1 LTEQKSV
8 PTYNLMSTILSS
20 IPKEAEITRVEYE
33 GPRIALY
40 TRKPKF
46 LQQNSYIISD
56 IVNNVK
62 KRVVVRTEKTI
73 RKPEEE
79 AKSIIDNAVPSE
91 ADVKRM
97 FFDHALGEVIIEAL
111 SPKILTGDKD
121 FNIIDLTEKSGWKI
135 KVRKT
140 PSIPSSSIQN
150 IYYALQSG
158 AEDRQ
163 KFLRN
168 IGEEIFR
175 HRIIPENDITIFS
188 LGGFKQ
194 VGRSCILVTTS
205 ESKILLDC
213 GIHQGVKETW
223 NAYPRLDWVDLDLNQ
238 LDAVIIS
245 HAHLDHTGFLPML
258 YKYGYKGPT
267 YCSEP
272 TLALMTLLQNDFVK
286 VASKEGRNILYDLRD
301 VREVIRHTITLPYGL
316 VTDVSPDTKLVMNN
330 AGHILGSATLHL
342 HIGEG
347 VHNIVYTG
355 DFKYGRTLLLDSA
368 VWNYPRVETL
378 IMESTYGAK
387 EDIMPSRIQVEENF
401 VNTINNIIKE
411 DGKVVIPVP
420 AVGRSQEMMFVLDKY
435 MREKKMVEAPIFIEG
450 MISEATAIH
459 VAYPE
464 YLAKDLRMKILVDD
478 ENPFLS
484 EYFTIID
491 HPNNREEALQQGP
504 AIIMAT
510 SGMLEGGPVIDYF
523 SKLASSE
530 KNGIIFV
537 SYQIPGTLGRRVLDG
552 SKQVSILD
560 DRGKIKIMDVNCGVS
575 KIEGFSGHSDYNQLM
590 RYVGKLRSKLKNVI
604 INHGERRKIENMANM
619 ISRIYRIPTQQPS
632 VQEAIKVH

>member
-1 LTEQKSV
+1 MTEQKSV

-62 KRVVVRTEKTI
+62 KRLVVRTEKTI

-97 FFDHALGEVIIEAL
+97 FFDHALGEVVIEAL

-135 KVRKT
+135 RVRKT

-194 VGRSCILVTTS
+194 VGRSCILITTS

>member
-1 LTEQKSV
+1 MTEQKSV

-62 KRVVVRTEKTI
+62 KRLVVRTEKTI

-194 VGRSCILVTTS
+194 VGRSCILITTS

>member
-1 LTEQKSV
+1 MSSS
-8 PTYNLMSTILSS
+8 NLISTILGS
-20 IPKEAEITRVEYE
+20 IPQEAEITRVEYE

-40 TRKPKF
+40 TKNPRF
-46 LQQNSYIISD
+46 IQEHSYIVSD

-62 KRVVVRTEKTI
+62 KRVVVRTEKVI

-79 AKSIIDNAVPSE
+79 VKAIINNSVPAE
-91 ADVKRM
+91 AEVKRI
-97 FFDHALGEVIIEAL
+97 FFDPALGEVVIEAL
-111 SPKILTGDKD
+111 FIKKLTSNKD
-121 FNIIDLTEKSGWKI
+121 FNIIDLTEKTGWKI
-135 KVRKT
+135 KIRKT
-140 PSIPSSSIQN
+140 PEMPSTSIQN
-150 IYYALQSG
+150 IYYALSSG
-158 AEDRQ
+158 SEDRE

-175 HRIIPENDITIFS
+175 HRMLQENDVTVFS

-194 VGRSCILVTTS
+194 VGRSCILITTS

-213 GIHQGVKETW
+213 GIHPGVKETCD
-223 NAYPRLDWVDLDLNQ
+223 AYPRLDWVDLDLDQ

-267 YCSEP
+267 YCSDP
-272 TLALMTLLQNDFVK
+272 TLALMTLLQSDFVK
-286 VASKEGRNILYDLRD
+286 VASKEGGNMLYDLKD
-301 VREVIRHTITLPYGL
+301 VRETIRHTITLPYGL
-316 VTDVSPDTKLVMNN
+316 VTDVSPDTKLVLNN
-330 AGHILGSATLHL
+330 AGHILGSATIHL

-355 DFKYGRTLLLDSA
+355 DFKYGRTLLLDGA

-378 IMESTYGAK
+378 IMESTYGSK
-387 EDIMPSRIQVEENF
+387 EDIMPSRAEVEENF
-401 VNTINNIIKE
+401 VNSINGVIKQG
-411 DGKVVIPVP
+411 GKVVIPVP
-420 AVGRSQEMMFVLDKY
+420 AVGRSQEMMLVLDKY
-435 MREKKMVEAPIFIEG
+435 MREKKMIEAPIFIEG

-459 VAYPE
+459 IAYPE
-464 YLAKDLRMKILVDD
+464 YLAKDLRMKILVND

-484 EYFTIID
+484 EYFTTID
-491 HPNNREEALQQGP
+491 HPNKREEALQQGP

-530 KNGIIFV
+530 KNGVVFV
-537 SYQIPGTLGRRVLDG
+537 SYQIPGTMGRRVLDG

-560 DRGKIKIMDVNCGVS
+560 ERGKINIVDVNCNVS
-575 KIEGFSGHSDYNQLM
+575 KVEGFSGHSDYNQLM
-590 RYVGKLRSKLKNVI
+590 RYVGKLRSKLQCVI
-604 INHGERRKIENMANM
+604 INHGERRKVENMANM
-619 ISRIYRIPTQQPS
+619 ISRVYRIPTLQPS

>member
-1 LTEQKSV
+1 
-8 PTYNLMSTILSS
+8 MGTILASM
-20 IPKEAEITRVEYE
+20 PEEAEITRVEYE

-40 TRKPKF
+40 TKKPKF

-79 AKSIIDNAVPSE
+79 AKAIIDNAIPSE
-91 ADVKRM
+91 ANVKRM
-97 FFDHALGEVIIEAL
+97 FFDPALGEVIIEAL
-111 SPKILTGDKD
+111 SPKTLTGSKD

-135 KVRKT
+135 RVRKT
-140 PSIPSSSIQN
+140 PDIPSSSIQN

-168 IGEEIFR
+168 IGENIFR
-175 HRIIPENDITIFS
+175 NRIIPENDITIFS

-194 VGRSCILVTTS
+194 VGRSCILITTS

-213 GIHQGVKETW
+213 GIHPGVKETW
-223 NAYPRLDWVDLDLNQ
+223 NAYPRFDWVDLDLGQ

-267 YCSEP
+267 YCSDP
-272 TLALMTLLQNDFVK
+272 TLALMTLLQSDFVK
-286 VASKEGRNILYDLRD
+286 VASKEGNNILYDLKD
-301 VREVIRHTITLPYGL
+301 VREVIKHTISLPYGL

-330 AGHILGSATLHL
+330 AGHILGSATIHL

-368 VWNYPRVETL
+368 TWNYPRVETL

-387 EDIMPSRIQVEENF
+387 EDTMPSRIQVEENF
-401 VNTINNIIKE
+401 VNSINNVIKE
-411 DGKVVIPVP
+411 GGKVVIPVP
-420 AVGRSQEMMFVLDKY
+420 AVGRSQEMMLVLDKY
-435 MREKKMVEAPIFIEG
+435 MKEKKMVEAPIFIEG

-459 VAYPE
+459 IAYPE

-484 EYFTIID
+484 EYFTVID
-491 HPNNREEALQQGP
+491 HPNNRDEALQQGP

-510 SGMLEGGPVIDYF
+510 SGMLEGGPVVDYF
-523 SKLASSE
+523 SKLSSSK
-530 KNGIIFV
+530 KNGVVFV

-560 DRGKIKIMDVNCGVS
+560 ERGKIKIVDINCDVS
-575 KIEGFSGHSDYNQLM
+575 KVEGFSGHSDYNQLM
-590 RYVGKLRSKLKNVI
+590 RYVGKLRSKLQHVI
-604 INHGERRKIENMANM
+604 INHGERRKVENMANM
-619 ISRIYRIPTQQPS
+619 ISRIYRIPTLQPS
-632 VQEAIKVH
+632 VQEAIKLN

>member
-1 LTEQKSV
+1 
-8 PTYNLMSTILSS
+8 MGTILASM
-20 IPKEAEITRVEYE
+20 PEEAEITRVEYE

-40 TRKPKF
+40 TKKPKF

-79 AKSIIDNAVPSE
+79 AKAIIDNAIPSE
-91 ADVKRM
+91 ANVKRM
-97 FFDHALGEVIIEAL
+97 FFDPALGEVIIEAL
-111 SPKILTGDKD
+111 SPKTLTGSKD

-135 KVRKT
+135 RVRKT
-140 PSIPSSSIQN
+140 PDIPSSSIQN

-168 IGEEIFR
+168 IGENIFR
-175 HRIIPENDITIFS
+175 NRIIPENDITIFS

-194 VGRSCILVTTS
+194 VGRSCILITTS

-213 GIHQGVKETW
+213 GIHPGVKETW
-223 NAYPRLDWVDLDLNQ
+223 NAYPRFDWVDLDLGQ

-267 YCSEP
+267 YCSDP
-272 TLALMTLLQNDFVK
+272 TLALMTLLQSDFVK
-286 VASKEGRNILYDLRD
+286 VASKEGNNILYDLKD
-301 VREVIRHTITLPYGL
+301 VREVIKHTISLPYGL

-330 AGHILGSATLHL
+330 AGHILGSATIHL

-368 VWNYPRVETL
+368 IWNYPRVETL

-387 EDIMPSRIQVEENF
+387 EDTMPSRIQVEENF
-401 VNTINNIIKE
+401 VNSINNVIKE
-411 DGKVVIPVP
+411 GGKVVIPVP
-420 AVGRSQEMMFVLDKY
+420 AVGRSQEMMLVLDKY
-435 MREKKMVEAPIFIEG
+435 MKEKKMVEAPIFIEG

-459 VAYPE
+459 IAYPE

-484 EYFTIID
+484 EYFTVID
-491 HPNNREEALQQGP
+491 HPNNRDEALQQGP

-510 SGMLEGGPVIDYF
+510 SGMLEGGPVVDYF
-523 SKLASSE
+523 SKLSSSK
-530 KNGIIFV
+530 KNGVVFV

-560 DRGKIKIMDVNCGVS
+560 ERGKIKIVDINCDVS
-575 KIEGFSGHSDYNQLM
+575 KVEGFSGHSDYNQLM
-590 RYVGKLRSKLKNVI
+590 RYVGKLRPKLQHVI
-604 INHGERRKIENMANM
+604 INHGERRKVENMANM
-619 ISRIYRIPTQQPS
+619 ISRIYRIPTLQPS
-632 VQEAIKVH
+632 VQEAIKLN

>member
-1 LTEQKSV
+1 MSNIFS
-8 PTYNLMSTILSS
+8 NL
-20 IPKEAEITRVEYE
+20 PKEAEITRIEFE

-40 TRKPKF
+40 TSNPKY
-46 LQQNSYIISD
+46 LQQNSNLISD
-56 IVNNVK
+56 IVNNIK
-62 KRVVVRTEKTI
+62 KRVVVRTDKTI

-79 AKSIIDNAVPSE
+79 VKTIIDKTVNSE
-91 ADVKRM
+91 AEIKNI
-97 FFDHALGEVIIEAL
+97 FFDSALGEVIIETL
-111 SPKILTGDKD
+111 SPKTLTSNKD
-121 FNIIDLTEKSGWKI
+121 FNLIDLTDKTGWKI

-140 PSIPSSSIQN
+140 PNIPSKSIQN
-150 IYYALQSG
+150 IYHALSLG
-158 AEDRQ
+158 SEDRE

-175 HRIIPENDITIFS
+175 KRMFLENDITLFS

-194 VGRSCILVTTS
+194 VGRSCMLVTTS

-213 GIHQGVKETW
+213 GIHPGVKETW
-223 NAYPRLDWVDLDLNQ
+223 NAYPRLDWVDLDINQ

-267 YCSEP
+267 YCSDP
-272 TLALMTLLQNDFVK
+272 TLALMTLLQSDFVK
-286 VASKEGRNILYDLRD
+286 VADKEGGNILYDLKD
-301 VREVIRHTITLPYGL
+301 VREVIKHTITLPYGL
-316 VTDVSPDTKLVMNN
+316 VTDISPDTKLVMNN
-330 AGHILGSATLHL
+330 AGHILGSATIHL

-355 DFKYGRTLLLDSA
+355 DFKNGKTLLLDSA

-378 IMESTYGAK
+378 IMESTYGAR
-387 EDIMPSRIQVEENF
+387 EDVMPSRIEVEKYF
-401 VNTINNIIKE
+401 VNTINDVIKKG
-411 DGKVVIPVP
+411 GKVVIPVP
-420 AVGRSQEMMFVLDKY
+420 AVGRSQEMMLVLDKY

-459 VAYPE
+459 ISYPE
-464 YLAKDLRMKILVDD
+464 YLAKDLRTKILVED

-484 EYFTIID
+484 DYFTIVD
-491 HPNNREEALQQGP
+491 HPKNREEALEQGP

-510 SGMLEGGPVIDYF
+510 SGMLEGGPVLDYF

-530 KNGIIFV
+530 KNGMVFV
-537 SYQIPGTLGRRVLDG
+537 SYQIPGTMGRRVLDG

-560 DRGKIKIMDVNCGVS
+560 ERGKIKILDVKCGVS
-575 KIEGFSGHSDYNQLM
+575 KVEGFSGHSDYNELM
-590 RYVGKLRSKLKNVI
+590 RYVGKLRSKLQHVI
-604 INHGERRKIENMANM
+604 INHGERRKIDNMANM
-619 ISRIYRIPTQQPS
+619 ISKYHRLYTIQPS
-632 VQEAIKVH
+632 VQEAIKLH

>member
-1 LTEQKSV
+1 
-8 PTYNLMSTILSS
+8 MGTILASM
-20 IPKEAEITRVEYE
+20 PEEAEITRVEYE

-40 TRKPKF
+40 TKKPKF

-62 KRVVVRTEKTI
+62 KRVVIRTEKTI

-79 AKSIIDNAVPSE
+79 AKAIINNAIPSE

-97 FFDHALGEVIIEAL
+97 FFDPALGEVIIEAL
-111 SPKILTGDKD
+111 SPKTLTGSKD

-135 KVRKT
+135 RVRKT
-140 PSIPSSSIQN
+140 PDIPSSSIQN

-168 IGEEIFR
+168 IGENIFR
-175 HRIIPENDITIFS
+175 NRIIPENDITMFS

-194 VGRSCILVTTS
+194 VGRSCILITTS

-213 GIHQGVKETW
+213 GIHPGVKETW
-223 NAYPRLDWVDLDLNQ
+223 NAYPRLDWVDLDLSQ

-267 YCSEP
+267 YCSDP
-272 TLALMTLLQNDFVK
+272 TLALMTLLQSDFVK
-286 VASKEGRNILYDLRD
+286 VASKEGNNILYDLKD
-301 VREVIRHTITLPYGL
+301 VREVIKHTISLPYGL

-330 AGHILGSATLHL
+330 AGHILGSATIHL

-368 VWNYPRVETL
+368 TWNYPRVETL

-387 EDIMPSRIQVEENF
+387 EDVMPSRIQVEENF
-401 VNTINNIIKE
+401 VNSINNIIKE
-411 DGKVVIPVP
+411 GGKVVIPVP
-420 AVGRSQEMMFVLDKY
+420 AVGRSQEMMLVLDKY

-459 VAYPE
+459 IAYPE

-484 EYFTIID
+484 EYFTVID
-491 HPNNREEALQQGP
+491 HPNNRDEALQQGP

-510 SGMLEGGPVIDYF
+510 SGMLEGGPVVDYF
-523 SKLASSE
+523 SKLSSSE
-530 KNGIIFV
+530 KNGVVFV

-560 DRGKIKIMDVNCGVS
+560 ERGKIKIVDVNCDVS
-575 KIEGFSGHSDYNQLM
+575 KVEGFSGHSDYNQLI
-590 RYVGKLRSKLKNVI
+590 RYVGKMRTKLQHVI
-604 INHGERRKIENMANM
+604 INHGERRKVENMANM
-619 ISRIYRIPTQQPS
+619 ISRIYRIPTLQPS
-632 VQEAIKVH
+632 VQEAIKVK

>member
-1 LTEQKSV
+1 
-8 PTYNLMSTILSS
+8 MSTILSS

-194 VGRSCILVTTS
+194 VGRSCILITTS

>member
-1 LTEQKSV
+1 
-8 PTYNLMSTILSS
+8 MGTILASM
-20 IPKEAEITRVEYE
+20 PREAEITRVEYE

-40 TRKPKF
+40 TKKPKF

-79 AKSIIDNAVPSE
+79 AKAIIDNAIPSE
-91 ADVKRM
+91 ANVKRM
-97 FFDHALGEVIIEAL
+97 FFDPALGEVIIEAL
-111 SPKILTGDKD
+111 SPKTLTGSKD

-135 KVRKT
+135 RVRKT
-140 PSIPSSSIQN
+140 PDIPSSSIQN

-168 IGEEIFR
+168 IGENIFR
-175 HRIIPENDITIFS
+175 NRIIPENDITIFS

-194 VGRSCILVTTS
+194 VGRSCILITTS

-213 GIHQGVKETW
+213 GIHPGVKETW
-223 NAYPRLDWVDLDLNQ
+223 NAYPRFDWVDLDLGQ

-267 YCSEP
+267 YCSDP
-272 TLALMTLLQNDFVK
+272 TLALMTLLQSDFVK
-286 VASKEGRNILYDLRD
+286 VASKEGNNILYDLKD
-301 VREVIRHTITLPYGL
+301 VREVIKHTISLPYGL

-330 AGHILGSATLHL
+330 AGHILGSATIHL

-368 VWNYPRVETL
+368 IWNYPRVETL

-387 EDIMPSRIQVEENF
+387 EDTMPSRIQVEENF
-401 VNTINNIIKE
+401 VNSINNVIKE
-411 DGKVVIPVP
+411 GGKVVIPVP
-420 AVGRSQEMMFVLDKY
+420 AVGRSQEMMLVLDKY
-435 MREKKMVEAPIFIEG
+435 MKEKKMVEAPIFIEG

-459 VAYPE
+459 IAYPE

-484 EYFTIID
+484 EYFTVID
-491 HPNNREEALQQGP
+491 HPNNRDEALQQGP

-510 SGMLEGGPVIDYF
+510 SGMLEGGPVVDYF
-523 SKLASSE
+523 SKLSSSK
-530 KNGIIFV
+530 KNGVVFV

-560 DRGKIKIMDVNCGVS
+560 ERGKIKIVDINCDVS
-575 KIEGFSGHSDYNQLM
+575 KVEGFSGHSDYNQLM
-590 RYVGKLRSKLKNVI
+590 RYVGKLRPKLQHVI
-604 INHGERRKIENMANM
+604 INHGERRKVENMANM
-619 ISRIYRIPTQQPS
+619 ISRIYRIPTLQPS
-632 VQEAIKVH
+632 VQEAIKLN

>member
-1 LTEQKSV
+1 
-8 PTYNLMSTILSS
+8 MGTILASM
-20 IPKEAEITRVEYE
+20 PEEAEITRVEYE

-40 TRKPKF
+40 TKKPKF

-79 AKSIIDNAVPSE
+79 AKAIIDNAIPSE
-91 ADVKRM
+91 ANVKRM
-97 FFDHALGEVIIEAL
+97 FFDPALGEVIIEAL
-111 SPKILTGDKD
+111 SPKTLTGSKD

-135 KVRKT
+135 RVRKT
-140 PSIPSSSIQN
+140 PDIPSSSIQN

-168 IGEEIFR
+168 IGENIFR
-175 HRIIPENDITIFS
+175 NRIIPENDITIFS

-194 VGRSCILVTTS
+194 VGRSCILITTS

-213 GIHQGVKETW
+213 GIHPGVKETW
-223 NAYPRLDWVDLDLNQ
+223 NAYPRFDWVDLDLGQ

-267 YCSEP
+267 YCSDP
-272 TLALMTLLQNDFVK
+272 TLALMTLLQSDFVK
-286 VASKEGRNILYDLRD
+286 VASKEGNNILYDLKD
-301 VREVIRHTITLPYGL
+301 VREVIKHTISLPYGL

-330 AGHILGSATLHL
+330 AGHILGSATIHL

-368 VWNYPRVETL
+368 IWNYPRVETL

-387 EDIMPSRIQVEENF
+387 EDMMPSRIQVEENF
-401 VNTINNIIKE
+401 VNSINNVIKE
-411 DGKVVIPVP
+411 GGKVVIPVP
-420 AVGRSQEMMFVLDKY
+420 AVGRSQEMMLVLDKY
-435 MREKKMVEAPIFIEG
+435 MREKKMVETPIFIEG

-459 VAYPE
+459 IAYPE

-484 EYFTIID
+484 EYFTVID
-491 HPNNREEALQQGP
+491 HPNNRDEALQQGP

-510 SGMLEGGPVIDYF
+510 SGMLEGGPVVDYF
-523 SKLASSE
+523 SKLSSSK
-530 KNGIIFV
+530 KNGVVFV

-560 DRGKIKIMDVNCGVS
+560 ERGKIKIVDINCDVS
-575 KIEGFSGHSDYNQLM
+575 KVEGFSGHSDYNQLM
-590 RYVGKLRSKLKNVI
+590 RYVGKLRSKLQHVI
-604 INHGERRKIENMANM
+604 INHGERRKVENMANM
-619 ISRIYRIPTQQPS
+619 ISRIYRIPTLQPS
-632 VQEAIKVH
+632 VQEAIKLN

>member
-1 LTEQKSV
+1 
-8 PTYNLMSTILSS
+8 MGTILASM
-20 IPKEAEITRVEYE
+20 PEEAEITRVEYE

-40 TRKPKF
+40 TKKPKF

-79 AKSIIDNAVPSE
+79 AKAIINNAIPSE

-97 FFDHALGEVIIEAL
+97 FFDPALGEVIIEAL
-111 SPKILTGDKD
+111 SPKTLTGSKD

-135 KVRKT
+135 RVRKT
-140 PSIPSSSIQN
+140 PDIPSSSIQN

-168 IGEEIFR
+168 IGENIFR
-175 HRIIPENDITIFS
+175 NRIIPENDITIFS

-194 VGRSCILVTTS
+194 VGRSCILITTS

-213 GIHQGVKETW
+213 GIHPGVKETW
-223 NAYPRLDWVDLDLNQ
+223 NAYPRFDWVDLDLSQ

-267 YCSEP
+267 YCSDP
-272 TLALMTLLQNDFVK
+272 TLALMTLLQSDFVK
-286 VASKEGRNILYDLRD
+286 VASKEGNNILYDLKD
-301 VREVIRHTITLPYGL
+301 VREVIKHTISLPYGL

-330 AGHILGSATLHL
+330 AGHILGSATIHL

-368 VWNYPRVETL
+368 IWNYPRVETL

-387 EDIMPSRIQVEENF
+387 EDTMPSRIQVEENF
-401 VNTINNIIKE
+401 VNSINNVIKE
-411 DGKVVIPVP
+411 GGKVVIPVP
-420 AVGRSQEMMFVLDKY
+420 AVGRSQEMMLVLDKY
-435 MREKKMVEAPIFIEG
+435 MKEKKMVEAPIFIEG

-459 VAYPE
+459 IAYPE

-484 EYFTIID
+484 EYFTVID
-491 HPNNREEALQQGP
+491 HPNNRDEALQQGP

-510 SGMLEGGPVIDYF
+510 SGMLEGGPVVDYF
-523 SKLASSE
+523 SKLSSSK
-530 KNGIIFV
+530 KNGVVFV

-560 DRGKIKIMDVNCGVS
+560 ERGKIKIVDINCDVS
-575 KIEGFSGHSDYNQLM
+575 KVEGFSGHSDYNQLM
-590 RYVGKLRSKLKNVI
+590 RYVGKLRPKLQHVI
-604 INHGERRKIENMANM
+604 INHGERRKVENMANM
-619 ISRIYRIPTQQPS
+619 ISRIYRIPTLQPS
-632 VQEAIKVH
+632 VQEAIKLN

>member
-1 LTEQKSV
+1 MTEQKSV

-62 KRVVVRTEKTI
+62 KRLVVRTEKTI

-97 FFDHALGEVIIEAL
+97 FFDHALGEVVIEAL

-135 KVRKT
+135 RVRKT

-194 VGRSCILVTTS
+194 VGRSCILITTS

-459 VAYPE
+459 IAYPE

>member
-1 LTEQKSV
+1 MTEQKSV

-97 FFDHALGEVIIEAL
+97 FFDHALGEVVIEAL

-175 HRIIPENDITIFS
+175 PRIIPKNDITIYS

-194 VGRSCILVTTS
+194 VGRSCILITTS

-267 YCSEP
+267 YCSDP

-286 VASKEGRNILYDLRD
+286 VASKEGRNILYDLGD

-459 VAYPE
+459 IAYPE

>member
-1 LTEQKSV
+1 
-8 PTYNLMSTILSS
+8 MSTILTN

-33 GPRIALY
+33 GPKIALY
-40 TRKPKF
+40 TKKPKF

-79 AKSIIDNAVPSE
+79 AKAIIDKAVPPE
-91 ADVKRM
+91 ANVKRM
-97 FFDHALGEVIIEAL
+97 FFDPALGEVIIEAL
-111 SPKILTGDKD
+111 SPKILTGSKD
-121 FNIIDLTEKSGWKI
+121 FDIINLTDKSGWKI
-135 KVRKT
+135 RVRKT
-140 PSIPSSSIQN
+140 PNIPSSSIQN

-158 AEDRQ
+158 AEDRE

-168 IGEEIFR
+168 IGEKIFR
-175 HRIIPENDITIFS
+175 RRIIPENDITIFS

-213 GIHQGVKETW
+213 GIHPGVKETW
-223 NAYPRLDWVDLDLNQ
+223 NAYPRLDWVDLDLDH

-267 YCSEP
+267 YCSDP
-272 TLALMTLLQNDFVK
+272 TMALMTLLQSDFVK
-286 VASKEGRNILYDLRD
+286 VASKEGNNILYDLKD
-301 VREVIRHTITLPYGL
+301 VREVIKHTITLPYGL

-330 AGHILGSATLHL
+330 AGHILGSATIHL

-387 EDIMPSRIQVEENF
+387 EDMMPSRIQVEENF
-401 VNTINNIIKE
+401 VNTINNVIKE
-411 DGKVVIPVP
+411 GGKVVIPVP
-420 AVGRSQEMMFVLDKY
+420 AVGRSQEMMLVLDKY

-459 VAYPE
+459 IAYPE

-510 SGMLEGGPVIDYF
+510 SGMLEGGPVVDYF
-523 SKLASSE
+523 SKLAPSE
-530 KNGIIFV
+530 KNGVVFV

-560 DRGKIKIMDVNCGVS
+560 ERGKIKIVDINCGVS
-575 KIEGFSGHSDYNQLM
+575 KVEGFSGHSDYNQLM
-590 RYVGKLRSKLKNVI
+590 RYVGKLRSKLKHVI

>member
-1 LTEQKSV
+1 MTEQKSV

>member
-1 LTEQKSV
+1 MTEQKSV

-194 VGRSCILVTTS
+194 VGRSCILITTS

>member
-1 LTEQKSV
+1 LTQKSV
-8 PTYNLMSTILSS
+8 PTYNLMGTILASM
-20 IPKEAEITRVEYE
+20 PKEAEITRVEYE

-40 TRKPKF
+40 TKKPKF

-79 AKSIIDNAVPSE
+79 AKAIIDNAIPTE
-91 ADVKRM
+91 AEVKRM
-97 FFDHALGEVIIEAL
+97 FFDPTLGEVIIEAL
-111 SPKILTGDKD
+111 SPKTLTSSKE

-135 KVRKT
+135 RVRKT
-140 PSIPSSSIQN
+140 PNIPSSSIQN

-168 IGEEIFR
+168 IGENIFR
-175 HRIIPENDITIFS
+175 QRIIPENDITIFS

-194 VGRSCILVTTS
+194 VGRSCILIATS

-213 GIHQGVKETW
+213 GIHPGVKETW
-223 NAYPRLDWVDLDLNQ
+223 NAYPRLDWVDLDLDQ

-267 YCSEP
+267 YCSDP
-272 TLALMTLLQNDFVK
+272 TLALMTLLQSDFVK
-286 VASKEGRNILYDLRD
+286 VASKEGTNILYDLKD
-301 VREVIRHTITLPYGL
+301 VREVIKHTITLPYGL

-330 AGHILGSATLHL
+330 AGHILGSATIHL

-347 VHNIVYTG
+347 AHNIVYTG
-355 DFKYGRTLLLDSA
+355 DFKFGRTLLLDSA

-387 EDIMPSRIQVEENF
+387 EDMMPSRIQVEENF
-401 VNTINNIIKE
+401 VNSINNVIKE
-411 DGKVVIPVP
+411 GGKVVIPVP
-420 AVGRSQEMMFVLDKY
+420 AVGRSQEMMLVLDKY

-459 VAYPE
+459 IAYPE

-484 EYFTIID
+484 EYFTVID
-491 HPNNREEALQQGP
+491 HPNNRDEALQQGP

-510 SGMLEGGPVIDYF
+510 SGMLEGGPIIDYF

-530 KNGIIFV
+530 KNGVVFV

-560 DRGKIKIMDVNCGVS
+560 ERGKIKIVDVNCDVS
-575 KIEGFSGHSDYNQLM
+575 KVEGFSGHSDYNQLM
-590 RYVGKLRSKLKNVI
+590 RYVGKLRSKLQHVI

-619 ISRIYRIPTQQPS
+619 ISRIYRIPTLQPS
-632 VQEAIKVH
+632 VQEAIKVN

>member
-1 LTEQKSV
+1 
-8 PTYNLMSTILSS
+8 MGTILASM
-20 IPKEAEITRVEYE
+20 PREAEITRVEYE

-40 TRKPKF
+40 TKKPKF

-56 IVNNVK
+56 IVNNIK
-62 KRVVVRTEKTI
+62 KRVVIRTEKTI

-79 AKSIIDNAVPSE
+79 AKAIIDNVIPSE

-97 FFDHALGEVIIEAL
+97 FFDPALGEVIIEAL
-111 SPKILTGDKD
+111 SPKTLTDSKD
-121 FNIIDLTEKSGWKI
+121 FNIIDLTEKIGWKI
-135 KVRKT
+135 RVRKT
-140 PSIPSSSIQN
+140 PKIPSSSIQN

-163 KFLRN
+163 KFLRD
-168 IGEEIFR
+168 IGENIFR
-175 HRIIPENDITIFS
+175 NRTIPENDITIFS

-194 VGRSCILVTTS
+194 VGRSCILITTS

-213 GIHQGVKETW
+213 GIHPGVKETW
-223 NAYPRLDWVDLDLNQ
+223 NAYPRLDWVDLDLCQ
-238 LDAVIIS
+238 IDAVIIS

-267 YCSEP
+267 YCSDP
-272 TLALMTLLQNDFVK
+272 TLALMTLLQSDFVK
-286 VASKEGRNILYDLRD
+286 IASKEGNNVLYDLKD
-301 VREVIRHTITLPYGL
+301 VREVIKHTISLPYGL

-330 AGHILGSATLHL
+330 AGHILGSATIHL

-347 VHNIVYTG
+347 AHNIVYTG

-368 VWNYPRVETL
+368 TWNYPRVETL

-401 VNTINNIIKE
+401 VNSINNIIKE
-411 DGKVVIPVP
+411 GGKVVIPVP
-420 AVGRSQEMMFVLDKY
+420 AVGRSQEMMVVLDKY

-459 VAYPE
+459 IAYPE

-484 EYFTIID
+484 EYFTVID
-491 HPNNREEALQQGP
+491 HPNNRDEALQQGP

-510 SGMLEGGPVIDYF
+510 SGMLEGGPIIDYF
-523 SKLASSE
+523 SKLSSSE
-530 KNGIIFV
+530 KNGVVFV

-560 DRGKIKIMDVNCGVS
+560 ERGKIKIVDVNCDVS
-575 KIEGFSGHSDYNQLM
+575 KVEGFSGHSDYNQLI
-590 RYVGKLRSKLKNVI
+590 RYVGKMRTKLQHVI
-604 INHGERRKIENMANM
+604 INHGERRKVENMANM
-619 ISRIYRIPTQQPS
+619 ISRIYRIPTLQPS
-632 VQEAIKVH
+632 VQEAIKVK

>member
-1 LTEQKSV
+1 LTQQKSV
-8 PTYNLMSTILSS
+8 PTYNLMSTILTN

-33 GPRIALY
+33 GPKIALY
-40 TRKPKF
+40 TKKPKF

-79 AKSIIDNAVPSE
+79 AKAIIDKAVPPE
-91 ADVKRM
+91 ANVKRM
-97 FFDHALGEVIIEAL
+97 FFDPALGEVIIEAL
-111 SPKILTGDKD
+111 SPKILTGSKD
-121 FNIIDLTEKSGWKI
+121 FDIINLTDKSGWKI
-135 KVRKT
+135 RVRKT
-140 PSIPSSSIQN
+140 PNIPSSSIQN

-158 AEDRQ
+158 AEDRE

-168 IGEEIFR
+168 IGEKIFR
-175 HRIIPENDITIFS
+175 RRIIPENDITIFS

-213 GIHQGVKETW
+213 GIHPGVKETW
-223 NAYPRLDWVDLDLNQ
+223 NAYPRLDWVDLDLDH

-267 YCSEP
+267 YCSDP
-272 TLALMTLLQNDFVK
+272 TMALMTLLQSDFVK
-286 VASKEGRNILYDLRD
+286 VASKEGNNILYDLKD
-301 VREVIRHTITLPYGL
+301 VREVIKHTITLPYGL

-330 AGHILGSATLHL
+330 AGHILGSATIHL

-387 EDIMPSRIQVEENF
+387 EDMMPSRIQVEENF
-401 VNTINNIIKE
+401 VNTINNVIKE
-411 DGKVVIPVP
+411 GGKVVIPVP
-420 AVGRSQEMMFVLDKY
+420 AVGRSQEMMLVLDKY

-459 VAYPE
+459 IAYPE

-510 SGMLEGGPVIDYF
+510 SGMLEGGPVVDYF
-523 SKLASSE
+523 SKLAPSE
-530 KNGIIFV
+530 KNGVVFV

-560 DRGKIKIMDVNCGVS
+560 ERGKIKIVDINCGVS
-575 KIEGFSGHSDYNQLM
+575 KVEGFSGHSDYNQLM
-590 RYVGKLRSKLKNVI
+590 RYVGKLRSKLKHVI

>member
-1 LTEQKSV
+1 
-8 PTYNLMSTILSS
+8 MGTILASM
-20 IPKEAEITRVEYE
+20 PEEAEITRVEYE

-40 TRKPKF
+40 TKKPKF

-79 AKSIIDNAVPSE
+79 AKAIIDNAIPSE
-91 ADVKRM
+91 ANVKRM
-97 FFDHALGEVIIEAL
+97 FFDPALGEVIIEAL
-111 SPKILTGDKD
+111 SPKTLTGSKD

-135 KVRKT
+135 RVRKT
-140 PSIPSSSIQN
+140 PDIPSSSIQN

-168 IGEEIFR
+168 IGENIFR
-175 HRIIPENDITIFS
+175 NRIIPENDITIFS

-194 VGRSCILVTTS
+194 VGRSCILITTS

-213 GIHQGVKETW
+213 GIHPGVKETW
-223 NAYPRLDWVDLDLNQ
+223 NAYPRFDWVDLDLGQ

-267 YCSEP
+267 YCSDP
-272 TLALMTLLQNDFVK
+272 TLALMTLLQSDFVK
-286 VASKEGRNILYDLRD
+286 VASKEGNNILYDLKD
-301 VREVIRHTITLPYGL
+301 VREVIKHTISLPYGL
-316 VTDVSPDTKLVMNN
+316 VTDVAPDTKLVMNN
-330 AGHILGSATLHL
+330 AGHILGSATIHL

-368 VWNYPRVETL
+368 IWNYPRVETL

-387 EDIMPSRIQVEENF
+387 EDTMPSRIQVEENF
-401 VNTINNIIKE
+401 VNSINNVIKE
-411 DGKVVIPVP
+411 GGKVVIPVP
-420 AVGRSQEMMFVLDKY
+420 AVGRSQEMMLVLDKY
-435 MREKKMVEAPIFIEG
+435 MKEKKMVEAPIFIEG

-459 VAYPE
+459 IAYPE

-484 EYFTIID
+484 EYFTVID
-491 HPNNREEALQQGP
+491 HPNNRDEALQQGP

-510 SGMLEGGPVIDYF
+510 SGMLEGGPVVDYF
-523 SKLASSE
+523 SKLSSSK
-530 KNGIIFV
+530 KNGVVFV

-560 DRGKIKIMDVNCGVS
+560 ERGKIKIVDINCDVS
-575 KIEGFSGHSDYNQLM
+575 KVEGFSGHSDYNQLM
-590 RYVGKLRSKLKNVI
+590 RYVGKLRSKLQHVI
-604 INHGERRKIENMANM
+604 INHGERRKVENMANM
-619 ISRIYRIPTQQPS
+619 ISRIYRIPTLQPS
-632 VQEAIKVH
+632 VQEAIKLN

>member
-1 LTEQKSV
+1 
-8 PTYNLMSTILSS
+8 MSTILSS

>member
-1 LTEQKSV
+1 
-8 PTYNLMSTILSS
+8 MSNILSNL
-20 IPKEAEITRVEYE
+20 PKEAEITRIEFE

-40 TRKPKF
+40 TSNPKY
-46 LQQNSYIISD
+46 LQQNSNLISD
-56 IVNNVK
+56 IVNNIK
-62 KRVVVRTEKTI
+62 KRVVVRTDKTI

-79 AKSIIDNAVPSE
+79 VKTIIDKTVNSE
-91 ADVKRM
+91 AEIKNI
-97 FFDHALGEVIIEAL
+97 FFDSALGEVIIETL
-111 SPKILTGDKD
+111 SPKTLTSNKD
-121 FNIIDLTEKSGWKI
+121 FNLIDLTDKTGWKI

-140 PSIPSSSIQN
+140 PNIPSKSIQN
-150 IYYALQSG
+150 IYHALSLG
-158 AEDRQ
+158 SEDRE

-175 HRIIPENDITIFS
+175 KRMFLENDITLFS

-194 VGRSCILVTTS
+194 VGRSCMLVTTS

-213 GIHQGVKETW
+213 GIHPGVKETW
-223 NAYPRLDWVDLDLNQ
+223 NAYPRLDWVDLDINQ

-267 YCSEP
+267 YCSDP
-272 TLALMTLLQNDFVK
+272 TLALMTLLQSDFVK
-286 VASKEGRNILYDLRD
+286 VADKEGGNILYDLKD
-301 VREVIRHTITLPYGL
+301 VREVIKHTITLPYGL
-316 VTDVSPDTKLVMNN
+316 VTDISPDTKLVMNN
-330 AGHILGSATLHL
+330 AGHILGSATIHL

-355 DFKYGRTLLLDSA
+355 DFKNGKTLLLDSA

-378 IMESTYGAK
+378 IMESTYGAR
-387 EDIMPSRIQVEENF
+387 EDVMPSRIEVEEYF
-401 VNTINNIIKE
+401 VNTINDVIKKG
-411 DGKVVIPVP
+411 GKVVIPVP
-420 AVGRSQEMMFVLDKY
+420 AVGRSQEMMLVLDKY

-459 VAYPE
+459 IAYPE
-464 YLAKDLRMKILVDD
+464 YLAKDLRTKILVED

-484 EYFTIID
+484 DYFTVVD
-491 HPNNREEALQQGP
+491 HPKNREEALEQGP

-510 SGMLEGGPVIDYF
+510 SGMLEGGPVLDYF

-530 KNGIIFV
+530 KNGMVFV
-537 SYQIPGTLGRRVLDG
+537 SYQIPGTMGRRVLDG

-560 DRGKIKIMDVNCGVS
+560 ERGKIKILDVKCGVS
-575 KIEGFSGHSDYNQLM
+575 KVEGFSGHSDYNELM
-590 RYVGKLRSKLKNVI
+590 RYVGKLRSKLQHVI
-604 INHGERRKIENMANM
+604 INHGERRKIDNMANM
-619 ISRIYRIPTQQPS
+619 ISKYHRLYTIQPS
-632 VQEAIKVH
+632 VQEAIKLH

>member
-1 LTEQKSV
+1 MTEQKSV

-459 VAYPE
+459 IAYPE

>member
-1 LTEQKSV
+1 LTQKSV
-8 PTYNLMSTILSS
+8 PTHNLMGTILASM
-20 IPKEAEITRVEYE
+20 PEEAEITRVEYE

-40 TRKPKF
+40 TKKPKF

-62 KRVVVRTEKTI
+62 KRVVIRTEKTI

-79 AKSIIDNAVPSE
+79 AKAIINNAIPSE

-97 FFDHALGEVIIEAL
+97 FFDPALGEVIIEAL
-111 SPKILTGDKD
+111 SPKTLTGSKD

-135 KVRKT
+135 RVRKT
-140 PSIPSSSIQN
+140 PDIPSSSIQN

-168 IGEEIFR
+168 IGENIFR
-175 HRIIPENDITIFS
+175 NRIIPENDITMFS

-194 VGRSCILVTTS
+194 VGRSCILITTS

-213 GIHQGVKETW
+213 GIHPGVKETW
-223 NAYPRLDWVDLDLNQ
+223 NAYPRLDWVDLDLSQ

-267 YCSEP
+267 YCSDP
-272 TLALMTLLQNDFVK
+272 TLALMTLLQSDFVK
-286 VASKEGRNILYDLRD
+286 VASKEGNNILYDLKD
-301 VREVIRHTITLPYGL
+301 VREVIKHTISLPYGL

-330 AGHILGSATLHL
+330 AGHILGSATIHL

-368 VWNYPRVETL
+368 TWNYPRVETL

-387 EDIMPSRIQVEENF
+387 EDVMPSRIQVEENF
-401 VNTINNIIKE
+401 VNSINNIIKE
-411 DGKVVIPVP
+411 GGKVVIPVP
-420 AVGRSQEMMFVLDKY
+420 AVGRSQEMMLVLDKY

-459 VAYPE
+459 IAYPE

-484 EYFTIID
+484 EYFTVID
-491 HPNNREEALQQGP
+491 HPNNRDEALQQGP

-510 SGMLEGGPVIDYF
+510 SGMLEGGPVVDYF
-523 SKLASSE
+523 SKLSSSE
-530 KNGIIFV
+530 KNGVVFV

-560 DRGKIKIMDVNCGVS
+560 ERGKIKIVNVNCDVF
-575 KIEGFSGHSDYNQLM
+575 KVEGFSGHSDYNQLM
-590 RYVGKLRSKLKNVI
+590 RYVGKLSSKLQHVI
-604 INHGERRKIENMANM
+604 INHGERRKVENMANM
-619 ISRIYRIPTQQPS
+619 ISRMYRIPTLQPL
-632 VQEAIKVH
+632 VQEAIKLN

>member
-1 LTEQKSV
+1 
-8 PTYNLMSTILSS
+8 MGTILASM
-20 IPKEAEITRVEYE
+20 PEEAEITRVEYE

-40 TRKPKF
+40 TKKPKF

-79 AKSIIDNAVPSE
+79 AKAIIDNAIPSE

-97 FFDHALGEVIIEAL
+97 FFDPALGEVIIEAL
-111 SPKILTGDKD
+111 SPKTLTGSKD

-135 KVRKT
+135 RVRKT
-140 PSIPSSSIQN
+140 PDIPSSSIQN

-168 IGEEIFR
+168 IGENIFR
-175 HRIIPENDITIFS
+175 NRIIPENDITIFS

-194 VGRSCILVTTS
+194 VGRSCILITTS

-213 GIHQGVKETW
+213 GIHPGVKETW
-223 NAYPRLDWVDLDLNQ
+223 NAYPRFDWVDLDLGQ

-267 YCSEP
+267 YCSDP
-272 TLALMTLLQNDFVK
+272 TLALMTLLQSDFVK
-286 VASKEGRNILYDLRD
+286 VASKEGNNILYDLKD
-301 VREVIRHTITLPYGL
+301 VREVIKHTISLPYGL

-330 AGHILGSATLHL
+330 AGHILGSATIHL

-368 VWNYPRVETL
+368 IWNYPRVETL

-387 EDIMPSRIQVEENF
+387 EDTMPSRIQVEENF
-401 VNTINNIIKE
+401 VNSINNVIKE
-411 DGKVVIPVP
+411 GGKVVIPVP
-420 AVGRSQEMMFVLDKY
+420 AVGRSQEMMLVLDKY
-435 MREKKMVEAPIFIEG
+435 MKEKKMVEAPIFIEG

-459 VAYPE
+459 IAYPE

-484 EYFTIID
+484 EYFTVID
-491 HPNNREEALQQGP
+491 HPNNRDEALQQGP

-510 SGMLEGGPVIDYF
+510 SGMLEGGPVVDYF
-523 SKLASSE
+523 SKLSSSK
-530 KNGIIFV
+530 KNGVVFV

-560 DRGKIKIMDVNCGVS
+560 ERGKIKIVDINCDVS
-575 KIEGFSGHSDYNQLM
+575 KVEGFSGHSDYNQLM
-590 RYVGKLRSKLKNVI
+590 RYVGKLRPKLQHVI
-604 INHGERRKIENMANM
+604 INHGERRKVENMANM
-619 ISRIYRIPTQQPS
+619 ISRIYRIPTLQPS
-632 VQEAIKVH
+632 VQEAIKLN

>member
-1 LTEQKSV
+1 
-8 PTYNLMSTILSS
+8 MSTILSS

-62 KRVVVRTEKTI
+62 KRLVVRTEKTI

-194 VGRSCILVTTS
+194 VGRSCILITTS

>member
-1 LTEQKSV
+1 
-8 PTYNLMSTILSS
+8 MGTILASM
-20 IPKEAEITRVEYE
+20 PEEAEITRVEYE

-40 TRKPKF
+40 TKKPKF

-62 KRVVVRTEKTI
+62 KRVVIRTEKTI

-79 AKSIIDNAVPSE
+79 AKAIINNAIPSE

-97 FFDHALGEVIIEAL
+97 FFDPALGEVIIEAL
-111 SPKILTGDKD
+111 SPKTLTGSKD

-135 KVRKT
+135 RVRKT
-140 PSIPSSSIQN
+140 PDIPSSSIQN

-168 IGEEIFR
+168 IGENIFR
-175 HRIIPENDITIFS
+175 NRIIPENDITMFS

-194 VGRSCILVTTS
+194 VGRSCILITTS

-213 GIHQGVKETW
+213 GIHPGVKETW
-223 NAYPRLDWVDLDLNQ
+223 NAYPRLDWVDLDLCQ
-238 LDAVIIS
+238 IDAVIIS

-267 YCSEP
+267 YCSDP
-272 TLALMTLLQNDFVK
+272 TLALMTLLQSDFVK
-286 VASKEGRNILYDLRD
+286 VASKEGNNILYDLKD
-301 VREVIRHTITLPYGL
+301 VREVIKHTISLPYGL

-330 AGHILGSATLHL
+330 AGHILGSATIHL

-368 VWNYPRVETL
+368 TWNYPRVETL

-387 EDIMPSRIQVEENF
+387 EDVMPSRIQVEENF
-401 VNTINNIIKE
+401 VNSINNIIKE
-411 DGKVVIPVP
+411 GGKVVIPVP
-420 AVGRSQEMMFVLDKY
+420 AVGRSQEMMLVLDKY

-459 VAYPE
+459 IAYPE

-484 EYFTIID
+484 EYFTVID
-491 HPNNREEALQQGP
+491 HPNNRDEALQQGP

-575 KIEGFSGHSDYNQLM
+575 RIEGFSGHSDYNQLM